1 MAKDSILQNTSERL
15 AQLRAITPTYDEAKE
30 NITSG
35 RSGRVLADYFIGLA
49 EGAKDG
55 FLAMVNPMTY
65 KMIVDAVG
73 KGLGEGTAFMMTD
86 SMNKEQKWEVV
97 KQNITIMVEVV
108 TQLGD
113 KFNNLPEDEK
123 GKVVGEIAGIVWG
136 GAKGAQL
143 LGKASSIALKAANKA
158 PVLGATIKAP
168 SLPKMPEIKLS
179 MPEGLSKAF
188 ANINE
193 NITTWAK
200 ANNVEALTNQIKE
213 LDAAYKAAQTS
224 GQLGLQESSQYI
236 SQFNSLKRNL
246 VAAKL
251 IEGISASMK
260 AALDWAILQTQAM
273 SASLQN
279 TVQNISQSAQNM
291 GDKVAQGAK
300 NMVNPNRSEVVQMA
314 NKIADSIV
322 GNARSAQK
330 ALLEFTGKNMT
341 GAEGKALVAQIENK
355 IANVES
361 TLKNLPNQN
370 LAKRLNSTDE
380 EAIQNLYQQL
390 GSHVKTYPSSLLK
403 GAYERMGDMLSGIA
417 DKGGAVGE
425 WAKGVLTTEIKLPKM
440 PEIKLS
446 MPEGLSKAFA
456 NINENITTWAK
467 ANNVE
472 ALTNQIKE
480 LDAAYKAAQTSGQLG
495 LQESSQY
502 ISQFNS
508 LKRNLVAAKLIE
520 GISASMKAALDWA
533 IQKIDNMIT
542 SISETGGKVIKNMTD
557 MSRSEIL
564 QGGAK
569 LLGKIENS
577 VQSAR
582 NSLIT
587 INGRNALIGSEGK
600 ELVQKIS
607 ELNSFL
613 KDPEVMKAIYSANR
627 ITKEALLQDIENL
640 YTELGKVSITL
651 PSLSNGF
658 QQMRNM
664 FQGLSQKGGELG
676 AWADK
681 VLVTTITA
689 KDNALNAVAQSV
701 GAKPLQMPNI
711 IAPAF
716 GEEIENKPISSR
728 KAEILN
734 TVKGDTLKNITIT
747 NYKQGDWKEINFSIA
762 KSLGIPL
769 NKNSEASLIAFGKQ
783 VQIAFGY
790 PENTVNG
797 KIGPKTLA
805 AIRKFENLAK

>member
-168 SLPKMPEIKLS
+168 S
-179 MPEGLSKAF
+179 
-188 ANINE
+188 
-193 NITTWAK
+193 
-200 ANNVEALTNQIKE
+200 
-213 LDAAYKAAQTS
+213 
-224 GQLGLQESSQYI
+224 
-236 SQFNSLKRNL
+236 
-246 VAAKL
+246 
-251 IEGISASMK
+251 
-260 AALDWAILQTQAM
+260 
-273 SASLQN
+273 
-279 TVQNISQSAQNM
+279 
-291 GDKVAQGAK
+291 
-300 NMVNPNRSEVVQMA
+300 
-314 NKIADSIV
+314 
-322 GNARSAQK
+322 
-330 ALLEFTGKNMT
+330 
-341 GAEGKALVAQIENK
+341 
-355 IANVES
+355 
-361 TLKNLPNQN
+361 
-370 LAKRLNSTDE
+370 
-380 EAIQNLYQQL
+380 
-390 GSHVKTYPSSLLK
+390 
-403 GAYERMGDMLSGIA
+403 
-417 DKGGAVGE
+417 
-425 WAKGVLTTEIKLPKM
+425 LPKM